1 MPGQV
6 HFYTLDCILRQFC
19 CASLAPTNFRLLCG
33 GQLCHYHDK
42 QPIVVSLTPPLYAWH
57 RCHPLCLCSCW
68 LSCNLCCFSPLSL
81 SLSLFLGTPAVASS
95 FLRRISS
102 CSLSGEVEFQSDQSS
117 IQFCGSKLRQHL
129 KWLKPK
135 AIEFLD
141 NRAIGYLP
149 ETKRQQMLINL
160 RENCTT
166 LTQKINIKSN
176 NYNCSNSSEHKAKW
190 EKQLFMHLS
199 RVFCLGN

>member
-42 QPIVVSLTPPLYAWH
+42 QPIVVSLTPPRYASH
-57 RCHPLCLCSCW
+57 RCHPLCRCCCW
-68 LSCNLCCFSPLSL
+68 LAATCAASLCLCLS
-81 SLSLFLGTPAVASS
+81 LGTPAVASS

-117 IQFCGSKLRQHL
+117 IQFCGSKVGTTKNGSSQTRSNFSTIGLSDTCRRLSASICWLISEKIAQLRR
-129 KWLKPK
+129 KK
-135 AIEFLD
+135 
-141 NRAIGYLP
+141 
-149 ETKRQQMLINL
+149 
-160 RENCTT
+160 
-166 LTQKINIKSN
+166 
-176 NYNCSNSSEHKAKW
+176 
-190 EKQLFMHLS
+190 
-199 RVFCLGN
+199 

>member
-42 QPIVVSLTPPLYAWH
+42 QPIVVSLTPPRYAWH
-57 RCHPLCLCSCW
+57 RCHPLCLCCCW
-68 LSCNLCCFSPLSL
+68 LAATCAASLLSPSL
-81 SLSLFLGTPAVASS
+81 SVAWHTCCCK
-95 FLRRISS
+95 F
-102 CSLSGEVEFQSDQSS
+102 VFTTYFQLQLVGGSRVSEWSKFDS
-117 IQFCGSKLRQHL
+117 ILWLESRHHL
-129 KWLKPK
+129 KWLKPN

-141 NRAIGYLP
+141 NRVIGYLP
-149 ETKRQQMLINL
+149 ETKRQHLLINL

-166 LTQKINIKSN
+166 LTQKINIKSS

-190 EKQLFMHLS
+190 EKQLFMHFS
-199 RVFCLGN
+199 RVFWLGN